1 MGVGLVVSLLLLF
14 FIDWLDWI
22 RRVEAELRVGIFAI
36 ARTHTHTHTHTRT
49 YSNNIHTKKIKQ
61 KTRKKCIL

>member
-36 ARTHTHTHTHTRT
+36 ARTHTHTHTHILVHIVTT
-49 YSNNIHTKKIKQ
+49 YIQKK
-61 KTRKKCIL
+61 